1 MPENEKEIPVET
13 EARDEEV
20 SAQATEEEET
30 APAEAREPEDPEAL
44 HARLREAE
52 AKAEERW
59 EQCLR
64 LQAEIENLR
73 KRSERDIAN
82 AHRYGLEKFASELL
96 PVKDSLEMGLVATAE
111 SQHVDPEKLKEG
123 MELTLRMLATAM
135 EKFGIK
141 EINPI
146 GEKFNP
152 DYHEA
157 MSMQER
163 EDVEPNTV
171 VQVVQKGYTLNE
183 RLLRPAMVIVARAP
197 APANQDAGA

>member
-1 MPENEKEIPVET
+1 MPENEKEIPVEH
-13 EARDEEV
+13 E
-20 SAQATEEEET
+20 
-30 APAEAREPEDPEAL
+30 AEADPDPQAQEAEAGASSEDPEI
-44 HARLREAE
+44 LREMLRAAE
-52 AKAEERW
+52 QRAEEHW

-64 LQAEIENLR
+64 LQAELDNLR
-73 KRSERDIAN
+73 KRSERDVAN
-82 AHRYGLEKFASELL
+82 AHRFGLEKFASELL

-111 SQHVDPEKLKEG
+111 SQQVDPEKLKEG
-123 MELTLRMLATAM
+123 MELTLRMLASAM

-141 EINPI
+141 EINPL

-163 EDVEPNTV
+163 EDVAPNTV
-171 VQVVQKGYTLNE
+171 VQVIQKGYTLND

-197 APANQDAGA
+197 AEAGK